1 MNTALEVLDSGRKS
15 AKSSVF
21 QAPPWVFRLAPR
33 WLEQQRMP
41 KVPRIVDYATD
52 ASSSPLGCEFILMES
67 QQMVE
72 DMPF

>member
-1 MNTALEVLDSGRKS
+1 MA
-15 AKSSVF
+15 
-21 QAPPWVFRLAPR
+21 
-33 WLEQQRMP
+33 